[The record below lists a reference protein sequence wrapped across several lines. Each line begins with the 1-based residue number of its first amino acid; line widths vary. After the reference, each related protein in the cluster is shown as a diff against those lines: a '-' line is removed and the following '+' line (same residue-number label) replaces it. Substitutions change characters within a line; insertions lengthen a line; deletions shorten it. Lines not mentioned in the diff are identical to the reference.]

1 MPSYINL
8 VFLVTFASL
17 SLWLLFK
24 DNKEIRKYFGTAFA
38 VSFLF
43 YSAFHI
49 LSPWPFGLIKFLIGI
64 IILFVGG
71 FTLNI
76 FSSNKILFVLLL
88 AAALIGL
95 WQMPSFPGIPFLNN
109 PTFSDIKGL
118 DPNFELL
125 VEMKPGKTSTEI
137 SAILKKYNLNSEPAF
152 ELKNG
157 DITDLDDYIVVN
169 IPDKQLKNFDLI
181 IKALKNSG
189 QVDAIEQNEIV
200 TLYEPQKS
208 SKLTKGNGSA
218 VLNDPLLDKV
228 WTTEILQLDSL
239 HLFLS
244 QNKIKARKQ
253 AKIAIIDTGVEAN
266 HPDLSANFISTRI
279 EYDEDPQG
287 HGTHCAGIAAAVS
300 NNRKGIASFA
310 PSNEFIEIT
319 SIQVFSRSGGTTQRN
334 IIRAMIL
341 AVDNGADVISMSL
354 GGPSNDAAQIAYRE
368 AIEYASK
375 KRVIVVAAAGNEDS
389 DASKKV
395 PASIEGVIAVA
406 ATDENN
412 QKASFSNEVTKIKMA
427 LAAPGVD
434 IFSTLPDSKY
444 GFMSGTSMATPYV
457 AGLLGLMK
465 AIDPTLN
472 TETAFQILEKT
483 GKKTKSPTETGNL
496 IQPMSA
502 ITFLLK

>member
-88 AAALIGL
+88 AAALIGI
-95 WQMPSFPGIPFLNN
+95 WQMPSFPGIPFWGNVKLSN
-109 PTFSDIKGL
+109 TKDI

-125 VEMKPGKTSTEI
+125 VEMKPGKTSKSIEE
-137 SAILKKYNLNSEPAF
+137 ILKKYKLQFEPAF
-152 ELKNG
+152 ELKSG
-157 DITDLDDYIVVN
+157 DITDLDDYIAVN
-169 IPDKQLKNFDLI
+169 IPNDQLKNFDSI
-181 IKALKNSG
+181 IQALKNSG

-208 SKLTKGNGSA
+208 SKQTKGYGSA

-228 WTTEILQLDSL
+228 WTTEILQLDAL
-239 HLFLS
+239 HLLLS
-244 QNKIKARKQ
+244 EKKIKARKK

-266 HPDLSANFISTRI
+266 HQDLNANFISTRV

-300 NNRKGIASFA
+300 NNKKGIASFA
-310 PSNEFIEIT
+310 PSNEFVEIT
-319 SIQVFSRSGGTTQRN
+319 SIQVFSRTGGTTQRN
-334 IIRAMIL
+334 IIRAIIL
-341 AVDNGADVISMSL
+341 AVDNGTDVISMSL

-368 AIEYASK
+368 AVEYASK
-375 KRVIVVAAAGNEDS
+375 KGAIIVAAAGNEDS

-395 PASIEGVIAVA
+395 PASVKGVIAVA

-412 QKASFSNEVTKIKMA
+412 QKASFSNDVSQIKMA
-427 LAAPGVD
+427 VAAPGVN
-434 IFSTLPDSKY
+434 IYSTLPDSKY

-457 AGLLGLMK
+457 AGLIGLMK

-472 TETAFQILEKT
+472 TEKAFKILEKT
-483 GKKTKSPTETGNL
+483 GKKTKSSKETGNL

-502 ITFLLK
+502 IVDLLK

>member
-1 MPSYINL
+1 M
-8 VFLVTFASL
+8 VTFASL

-88 AAALIGL
+88 AAALIGI
-95 WQMPSFPGIPFLNN
+95 WQMPSFPGIPFWGNVKLSN
-109 PTFSDIKGL
+109 TKDI

-125 VEMKPGKTSTEI
+125 VEMKPGKTSKSIEE
-137 SAILKKYNLNSEPAF
+137 ILKKYKLQFEPAF
-152 ELKNG
+152 ELKSG
-157 DITDLDDYIVVN
+157 DITDLDDYIAVN
-169 IPDKQLKNFDLI
+169 IPNDQLKNFDSI
-181 IKALKNSG
+181 IQALKNSG

-208 SKLTKGNGSA
+208 SKQTKGYGSA

-228 WTTEILQLDSL
+228 WTTEILQLDAL
-239 HLFLS
+239 HLLLS
-244 QNKIKARKQ
+244 EKKIKARKK

-266 HPDLSANFISTRI
+266 HQDLNANFISTRV

-300 NNRKGIASFA
+300 NNKKGIASFA
-310 PSNEFIEIT
+310 PSNEFVEIT
-319 SIQVFSRSGGTTQRN
+319 SIQVFSRTGGTTQRN
-334 IIRAMIL
+334 IIRAIIL
-341 AVDNGADVISMSL
+341 AVDNGTDVISMSL

-368 AIEYASK
+368 AVEYASK
-375 KRVIVVAAAGNEDS
+375 KGAIIVAAAGNEDS

-395 PASIEGVIAVA
+395 PASVKGVIAVA

-412 QKASFSNEVTKIKMA
+412 QKASFSNDVSQIKMA
-427 LAAPGVD
+427 VAAPGVN
-434 IFSTLPDSKY
+434 IYSTLPDSKY

-457 AGLLGLMK
+457 AGLIGLMK

-472 TETAFQILEKT
+472 TEKAFKILEKT
-483 GKKTKSPTETGNL
+483 GKKTKSSKETGNL

-502 ITFLLK
+502 IVDLLK

>member
-1 MPSYINL
+1 
-8 VFLVTFASL
+8 
-17 SLWLLFK
+17 
-24 DNKEIRKYFGTAFA
+24 
-38 VSFLF
+38 
-43 YSAFHI
+43 
-49 LSPWPFGLIKFLIGI
+49 
-64 IILFVGG
+64 
-71 FTLNI
+71 
-76 FSSNKILFVLLL
+76 
-88 AAALIGL
+88 
-95 WQMPSFPGIPFLNN
+95 
-109 PTFSDIKGL
+109 
-118 DPNFELL
+118 
-125 VEMKPGKTSTEI
+125 
-137 SAILKKYNLNSEPAF
+137 
-152 ELKNG
+152 
-157 DITDLDDYIVVN
+157 LDDYIVVN

-200 TLYEPQKS
+200 TLYEPQIS
-208 SKLTKGNGSA
+208 SKQTKGNGSA

-244 QNKIKARKQ
+244 QNKIKARKK

-483 GKKTKSPTETGNL
+483 GKKTKSPAETGNL